1 MVIFVKTNITW
12 PTYSNSIYDSVRCCG
27 GIYHNFYNWRIDI
40 ISVII
45 LIWYDHVVGAS
56 LGDKGWKRSPPHR
69 GGELCPGDLDWWGPW
84 QCGQTCAKAGH
95 TGQYQGDNEN
105 LSPHINSPL
114 GSSWEHKATLKIS
127 YLPYPLVV
135 HWYIL

>member
-1 MVIFVKTNITW
+1 MFSS
-12 PTYSNSIYDSVRCCG
+12 Y
-27 GIYHNFYNWRIDI
+27 
-40 ISVII
+40 
-45 LIWYDHVVGAS
+45 WYDHVVGAS

-95 TGQYQGDNEN
+95 SGQYQGDSGN

-114 GSSWEHKATLKIS
+114 GSSWEHKAPLKIS

-135 HWYIL
+135 HWHIL